1 MLLNVY
7 PFFSIGKSSFFIAN
21 FQLLTKN
28 DLGDGTPII
37 GVGQKQT
44 YSN

>member
-1 MLLNVY
+1 MLLIL
-7 PFFSIGKSSFFIAN
+7 FSIGKSSFFIAN
-21 FQLLTKN
+21 FHLSTKN
-28 DLGDGTPII
+28 DLGDGAPIM